1 MAMHRTISLLC
12 PLLLII
18 PACKPRQASQ
28 SATDHQSL
36 HQITDVCAL
45 LSKQEIE
52 AVQGSPITATKSS
65 VESQEVFRR
74 SQCYYSTAESNKSVS
89 LALTEANP
97 SYKGRRN
104 PKDFWNETFGR
115 YDHREKEADQSPAN
129 PGADDAGA
137 RPDKEK
143 EEHDAPPRKTE
154 GIGDAA
160 FWVSNRVGGA
170 LYILK
175 NNAILRISIGG
186 PDDQE
191 TKIAKSK
198 ALAEKALLR
207 LGF

>member
-1 MAMHRTISLLC
+1 MRRTISLLC

-65 VESQEVFRR
+65 NESQEVFRL

-89 LALTEANP
+89 LALTQANP
-97 SYKGRRN
+97 SYEGKRS
-104 PKDFWNETFGR
+104 PKDFWNETFGP
-115 YDHREKEADQSPAN
+115 YDQEKEADRISPTQSASEG
-129 PGADDAGA
+129 GAK
-137 RPDKEK
+137 PDKEK
-143 EEHDAPPRKTE
+143 EEKAAPPRKID
-154 GIGDAA
+154 GVGDDA
-160 FWVSNRVGGA
+160 FWVGNRVGGA

-175 NNAILRISIGG
+175 NNAILRISVGG

-191 TKIAKSK
+191 TKLEKSK
-198 ALAEKALLR
+198 ALAGKALLR